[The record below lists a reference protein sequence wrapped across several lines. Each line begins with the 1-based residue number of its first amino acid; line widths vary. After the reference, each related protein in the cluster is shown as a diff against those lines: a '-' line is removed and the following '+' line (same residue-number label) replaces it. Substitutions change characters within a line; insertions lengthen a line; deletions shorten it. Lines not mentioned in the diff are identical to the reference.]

1 MLVGTKS
8 RLKPDA
14 LYSSTMLAGPGCSR
28 VTAAEHGGGG
38 SETAALLSVTAGWML
53 VRSSTPRVA
62 ARCAGGTVV
71 ESSPWIGQLSSGY
84 IGIQCQLRIYTRSG
98 SDLGRIPARVC
109 DRGAHAQPG
118 DREGLAVAD
127 GWLAAGVPDHR
138 QVPGGGGGGCG
149 WGRRR
154 TAGEDTLQGSQAD
167 RAEISPLILEIVMYN
182 ILNRDVQQHD
192 RRL

>member
-1 MLVGTKS
+1 
-8 RLKPDA
+8 
-14 LYSSTMLAGPGCSR
+14 
-28 VTAAEHGGGG
+28 
-38 SETAALLSVTAGWML
+38 
-53 VRSSTPRVA
+53 
-62 ARCAGGTVV
+62 
-71 ESSPWIGQLSSGY
+71 
-84 IGIQCQLRIYTRSG
+84 
-98 SDLGRIPARVC
+98 
-109 DRGAHAQPG
+109 
-118 DREGLAVAD
+118 VAD